1 MISFRLSLKA
11 SAFIPLSSQVIVL
24 PASNKIGLRQ
34 WIWRAFVQS
43 ALIPLILVETVLI
56 AIYLLTNTAIRD
68 AQIEH
73 LRETALVE
81 LQSAASQESRVID
94 ERLNQVGML
103 TELYRNLTAEALL
116 DDSPVAPATLAITES
131 GVRYTPE
138 DNGRAAS
145 FYANSTP
152 PERQDLEKVSRLTRL
167 DPLMKEIEAG
177 NPLVASLYFNSWDSY
192 NHIYPW
198 FKTPDQYPHDMI
210 IPDYNFYYLA
220 DARHNPARQVVWTE
234 VYLDPAGH
242 GWMMSAIAPVYRADF
257 LEGVV
262 GIDITVDGILRQI
275 SALQVPWEGYALL
288 VSDDLDIMA
297 LPAQG
302 ESDFVLNELTT
313 HSYEEAIRQ
322 EMFKPEDFNLAKR
335 PATAELGAAIE
346 ASPQGVRAVSLNGR
360 QQLVAW
366 STIEQTG
373 WHLLTVVDEQALF
386 RQTNALASRYQ
397 QIGYLLIAGLV
408 LFYLIFFGFMWL
420 RAKQLS
426 GALRQPIAGV
436 SRMLTEIGQGHW
448 RPERVHSE
456 VAELDDMAGR
466 TATAGQL
473 LEQSETQR
481 SRAHQRLELVMEGAT
496 ESVWERNLVTQRIE
510 LQGRFSQRFGLS
522 SQLGDDEFL
531 ARVHPEDVP
540 AIEAVL
546 RNVLRSNTE
555 GGRYEAE
562 YRFADA
568 NGRYCW
574 LLSRG
579 RVIERDAATGKAVIV
594 AGTHVDINALKAI
607 QSDLRLATREAEAA
621 SAAKTRLISSISHEL
636 RTPLN
641 AIHGFAQLMHMER
654 TAAGNSDQR
663 DYLDEILTASRHLG
677 QLVGDIIDWS
687 ALQAEKP
694 QLRLAPV
701 GVAALL
707 RECAELVRH
716 DVDKQGVEL
725 RLELPGEALT
735 LPADR
740 RRLRQVLLNL
750 LSNAIKY
757 NTPAGRIILGCEL
770 TESSARLYVQ
780 DTGLGI
786 PDDLQD
792 RLFQPFQRLGRENTS
807 IQGTGIG
814 LSLCDDL
821 ARLMNARMGFVSE
834 AGKGSRFWIELP
846 RECAEPA
853 PPVAMSSSLPRV
865 CYVED
870 DLASQLLVR
879 HALAEIADV
888 RLFDDG
894 TTALAAILAEPP
906 ALLLLDLNL
915 PGLNGEE
922 VLRRLRQHPATQSL
936 PVVILSAAT
945 NMDMLANLVSLGC
958 QDLIN
963 KPIDLAELRGLVNAL
978 LHESV

>member
-1 MISFRLSLKA
+1 MISFRLLPKA
-11 SAFIPLSSQVIVL
+11 IAFIPLSSQVIVL

-81 LQSAASQESRVID
+81 LQSAASQEARLVD
-94 ERLNQVGML
+94 ERLTQVGML
-103 TELYRNLTAEALL
+103 TELYRNLTAGALL
-116 DDSPVAPATLAITES
+116 DDSPIAPAPLAITEN
-131 GVRYTPE
+131 GVRYTPD

-152 PERQDLEKVSRLTRL
+152 PERQDLEKVSRLARL
-167 DPLMKEIEAG
+167 DPLMKEIVTG

-198 FKTPDQYPHDMI
+198 FLTHEQYPHDMV

-220 DARHNPARQVVWTE
+220 DGHHNPAREVVWTD

-242 GWMMSAIAPVYRADF
+242 GWMMSAIAPVYREDF

-262 GIDITVDGILRQI
+262 GADVTVDGILRQI
-275 SALQVPWEGYALL
+275 SALQLPWEGYAVL
-288 VSDDLDIMA
+288 VSDNLDIMA

-302 ESDFVLNELTT
+302 EADFGLTELTT
-313 HSYEEAIRQ
+313 HSYDDAIRQ
-322 EMFKPEDFNLAKR
+322 EMFKPEDFNLTKQ
-335 PATAELGAAIE
+335 PQTGELAAAIG
-346 ASPQGVRAVSLNGR
+346 ASPQGVRAVNLNGR

-373 WHLLTVVDEQALF
+373 WHLMTVVDEEALF
-386 RQTNALASRYQ
+386 RQTNALATRYQ

-408 LFYLIFFGFMWL
+408 LFYLIFFGFMWQ

-426 GALRQPIAGV
+426 SALRQPITGV
-436 SRMLTEIGQGHW
+436 TRMMAQIGQGHW
-448 RPERVHSE
+448 RPERVYSE
-456 VAELDDMAGR
+456 VAELDDMAGH
-466 TATAGQL
+466 TAAAGQL
-473 LEQSETQR
+473 LEQSEAQR
-481 SRAHQRLELVMEGAT
+481 SHTYQRLELVMESAT
-496 ESVWERNLVTQRIE
+496 ESIWERNLQTRRVE
-510 LQGRFSQRFGLS
+510 LHGRFSERFGLPA
-522 SQLGDDEFL
+522 QLSDQEFMQ
-531 ARVHPEDVP
+531 RVHPDDAP
-540 AIEAVL
+540 ALDALLRKVL
-546 RNVLRSNTE
+546 RAESDS
-555 GGRYEAE
+555 GRYEAE
-562 YRFADA
+562 YRFADS
-568 NGRYCW
+568 NGQYYW

-579 RVIERDAATGKAVIV
+579 RVIERDTATGRAVIV
-594 AGTHVDINALKAI
+594 AGTHVDIDALKTI
-607 QSDLRLATREAEAA
+607 QNDLRLATREAEAA

-641 AIHGFAQLMHMER
+641 AIHGFAQLMRMER
-654 TAAGNSDQR
+654 PASGESQQG
-663 DYLDEILTASRHLG
+663 DYLDEILNASRHLT

-687 ALQAEKP
+687 ALHAEKP
-694 QLRLAPV
+694 QLQLVPV
-701 GVAALL
+701 EAAALM

-716 DVDKQGVEL
+716 DVLKHGL
-725 RLELPGEALT
+725 TLSLELPDET
-735 LPADR
+735 LSVPADR

-757 NTPAGRIILGCEL
+757 NIPAGGIVLGCEL
-770 TESSARLYVQ
+770 AETGARLYVQ

-786 PDDLQD
+786 TADLQD
-792 RLFQPFQRLGRENTS
+792 KLFQPFQRLGRENTS

-814 LSLCDDL
+814 LSLCSDL
-821 ARLMNARMGFVSE
+821 ARLMHARMGFISE

-846 RECAEPA
+846 LACSEPA
-853 PPVAMSSSLPRV
+853 PPPARKDGLPRL

-879 HALAEIADV
+879 HALADIADV
-888 RLFDDG
+888 SLFEDG
-894 TTALAAILAEPP
+894 ATALEAILTEPP

-915 PGLNGEE
+915 PGLHGGE
-922 VLRRLRQHPATQSL
+922 VLRRLRQHPATQEL

-945 NMDMLANLVSLGC
+945 DMEMLSNLVALGC
-958 QDLIN
+958 QGLIN
-963 KPIDLAELRGLVNAL
+963 KPIDLAELRGLVNAI
-978 LHESV
+978 LHEAV

>member
-1 MISFRLSLKA
+1 M
-11 SAFIPLSSQVIVL
+11 
-24 PASNKIGLRQ
+24 PATNKIGLRQ

-43 ALIPLILVETVLI
+43 ALIPLVLVETVLI

-138 DNGRAAS
+138 DNGGAAS

-167 DPLMKEIEAG
+167 DPLMKEIETS

-198 FKTPDQYPHDMI
+198 FTTPDQYPHDMV

-242 GWMMSAIAPVYRADF
+242 GWMMSAIAPVYRKDF

-275 SALQVPWEGYALL
+275 SDLQVPWEGYAVL

-297 LPAQG
+297 RPAQG
-302 ESDFVLNELTT
+302 EADFGLNELTT
-313 HSYEEAIRQ
+313 HSYDEAIRQ

-335 PATAELGAAIE
+335 AHTGELAAAIQ
-346 ASPQGVRAVSLNGR
+346 ASPHGVRAVNLNGR

-366 STIEQTG
+366 STIKQTG
-373 WHLLTVVDEQALF
+373 WHLMTVVNEEALF

-408 LFYLIFFGFMWL
+408 LFYLVFFGFMWQ

-426 GALRQPIAGV
+426 SALRKPITGV
-436 SRMLTEIGQGHW
+436 SEMMAQIGQGHW
-448 RPERVHSE
+448 HPERVRSE
-456 VAELDDMAGR
+456 VAELDDMAEH
-466 TATAGQL
+466 TATAGRL
-473 LEQSETQR
+473 LEQSEKQR
-481 SRAHQRLELVMEGAT
+481 SDAYQRLELVMESAT
-496 ESVWERNLVTQRIE
+496 ESIWERNLRTRRIQ
-510 LQGRFSQRFGLS
+510 LQGRFSERFGLPPS
-522 SQLGDDEFL
+522 LSDDEFL
-531 ARVHPEDVP
+531 ERVHPDDKP
-540 AIEAVL
+540 ILTAVL
-546 RNVLRSNTE
+546 LSVADSE
-555 GGRYEAE
+555 PEDGRYEAE

-568 NGRYCW
+568 SGHYCW

-579 RVIERDAATGKAVIV
+579 RVIDRDAAGKARIV
-594 AGTHVDINALKAI
+594 AGTHVDIDVMKTI
-607 QSDLRLATREAEAA
+607 QNDLRLATREAEAA

-641 AIHGFAQLMHMER
+641 AIHGFAQLMRMER
-654 TAAGNSDQR
+654 PATGDSEQG
-663 DYLDEILTASRHLG
+663 DYLDEILNASHHLT

-687 ALQAEKP
+687 ALHAEKP
-694 QLRLAPV
+694 QFKLGQV
-701 GVAALL
+701 EVAALM

-716 DVDKQGVEL
+716 DVHKHGL
-725 RLELPGEALT
+725 AFSLELPDEALS

-750 LSNAIKY
+750 LSNAVKY
-757 NTPAGRIILGCEL
+757 NVPAGSIILGCEL
-770 TESSARLYVQ
+770 DESCARLYVQ

-786 PDDLQD
+786 PAELQD
-792 RLFQPFQRLGRENTS
+792 KLFQPFQRLGRENTC

-814 LSLCDDL
+814 LSLCHDL

-834 AGKGSRFWIELP
+834 PGKGSRFWIELP
-846 RECAEPA
+846 LACAEPA
-853 PPVAMSSSLPRV
+853 PPTTTNSCLPRV

-879 HALAEIADV
+879 HALSEIADV
-888 RLFDDG
+888 SLYDDG
-894 TTALAAILAEPP
+894 ATALAAILAEPP

-915 PGLNGEE
+915 PGLHGEE
-922 VLRRLRQHPATQSL
+922 VLRRLRQHPSTQAL

-945 NMDMLANLVSLGC
+945 DMEMLANLVVLGC
-958 QDLIN
+958 QGLIN
-963 KPIDLAELRGLVNAL
+963 KPVDLAELRGLVNAI
-978 LHESV
+978 LHEAV